1 MYDEVEDTDGNI
13 TQYSSFPVNPSMK
26 IYVPRN
32 SVSVYRSATGWSYY
46 ASYIEG
52 YDF

>member
-1 MYDEVEDTDGNI
+1 MYYEDEDTDGNI

-32 SVSVYRSATGWSYY
+32 SVSVYRSATGWSNY
-46 ASYIEG
+46 ADYIVG